1 MTRCGLNGG
10 INVVVNRLH
19 RTSATSRGY
28 FDAIEEY
35 TACPISLIRM
45 VPVLKSPRFPVIN
58 RHPDIRSTA
67 VGGFV
72 DLSIRPATNRQ
83 DGSKHASYRLYRIWS
98 YGAKKSRGIL
108 SESGRD
114 FREEEHMCNSSKCGQ
129 LLKMLGP
136 IPKYK
141 LEENK
146 SSPKNQSGLGLQA
159 RENWPYCRR
168 DRDHTHVPTHVPPG
182 LKSPWFTAVYFPTT
196 QSAEIL
202 HSVHYHNHNPHPRVR
217 VSRAF
222 WRTHSDDG
230 PRTRSLATRRAAS
243 LAHPSLLIPSGAHLV
258 APDRTVVPTCM
269 CPIAYLDGQ

>member
-67 VGGFV
+67 LV
-72 DLSIRPATNRQ
+72 DLWTCLSGRRQ
-83 DGSKHASYRLYRIWS
+83 IVKRFQNTLLTGHTV
-98 YGAKKSRGIL
+98 YGAEKSRGIL

-168 DRDHTHVPTHVPPG
+168 DRDHTHVPTQVPTG
-182 LKSPWFTAVYFPTT
+182 LKSPWFTAVYFPTP

-202 HSVHYHNHNPHPRVR
+202 HSVHYHNPHPNPRVR